1 MRIIRL
7 KGLVLCRSRVF
18 LTAII
23 LNLRVVL
30 GSVVRR
36 APLAGLMDVL
46 LANQA
51 AVVVLHPVHLQA
63 VVVRFVDL
71 GVLVRLVRHAIMA
84 SVVLRMSTALA
95 VRLGLLQ
102 TRSCPTA
109 LVLRAAWI
117 ISMAIWGMPSL
128 LILASRVEHKFL
140 IGLGL
145 VGFRVRV

>member
-51 AVVVLHPVHLQA
+51 AVVLHPVHLQA